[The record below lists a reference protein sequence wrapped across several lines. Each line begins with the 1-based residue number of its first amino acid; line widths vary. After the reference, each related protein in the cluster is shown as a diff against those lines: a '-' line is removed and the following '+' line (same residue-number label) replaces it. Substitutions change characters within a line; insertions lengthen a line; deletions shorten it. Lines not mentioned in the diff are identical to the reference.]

1 MTLNIKAKY
10 IVQNVPTAVI
20 QAVPLIRTKLVTSEI
35 GNNNSATF
43 RDSNCF
49 AINFMINMLI
59 LSI

>member
-43 RDSNCF
+43 RDSNCLL
-49 AINFMINMLI
+49 LI
-59 LSI
+59 L